1 MTRSSLRTNGA
12 AAAQQRAR
20 RYQQVLCTRRRS
32 VEADEVLPSLEA
44 RLQRS
49 HDRKQL
55 PMLGLCQFMTFEA
68 FGVLLL
74 EVPARATEHGKRVW
88 VGSSCE
94 ALTVGWVEAVGTKR
108 QLGCAVRKLCMRR

>member
-1 MTRSSLRTNGA
+1 MARRARSSVHG
-12 AAAQQRAR
+12 

-74 EVPARATEHGKRVW
+74 EVPARATEHGNVYGSGRAVKHSLL
-88 VGSSCE
+88 VGSR
-94 ALTVGWVEAVGTKR
+94 L
-108 QLGCAVRKLCMRR
+108 

>member
-1 MTRSSLRTNGA
+1 MRSVALWAGMTKCSWRTNGA
-12 AAAQQRAR
+12 AGAQQRAR

-55 PMLGLCQFMTFEA
+55 PMLGRRQFMAFEA

-74 EVPARATEHGKRVW
+74 EVPARATEHGNVYGSGRV
-88 VGSSCE
+88 VKHS
-94 ALTVGWVEAVGTKR
+94 TVVSR
-108 QLGCAVRKLCMRR
+108 L